1 MSHALP
7 QGVYTALVTP
17 ITRTGEV
24 DYDTFRA
31 LIDWQSQHGV
41 QGVVVGGTTGEG
53 TSLSVDERERA
64 IATVREHADALKVI
78 AGTGCA
84 NLPETIRLS
93 RFAQREGCDAVLVLP
108 PFYYK
113 PVSEEGLI
121 AYFMRLLDSV
131 DVPTLL
137 YNYPDLAGVSI
148 TPAVVEGL
156 LDYPYLWGLKDS
168 SGEWGTLLAF
178 LLHLPRL
185 QVFVGAESLLADG
198 LAGGAA
204 GCISGLANALPE
216 LLIALDLAVR
226 RKGNATAL
234 SERLAGVLEVVDS
247 MPFIPAIK
255 RICEWRGLPKMWVR
269 PPLCDLTAQQADVL
283 LGRLRS
289 LEVL

>member
-1 MSHALP
+1 MSRSLP

-24 DYDTFRA
+24 DYDTFRV

-64 IATVREHADALKVI
+64 IATVREHAGELKVI

-156 LDYPYLWGLKDS
+156 LDYPHLWGLKDS

-178 LLHLPRL
+178 LLRLPRL

-226 RKGNATAL
+226 RKENATAL
-234 SERLAGVLEVVDS
+234 NERLAGVLEVVDS

-269 PPLCDLTAQQADVL
+269 PPLCELTVQQADVL

>member
-1 MSHALP
+1 
-7 QGVYTALVTP
+7 
-17 ITRTGEV
+17 
-24 DYDTFRA
+24 
-31 LIDWQSQHGV
+31 
-41 QGVVVGGTTGEG
+41 
-53 TSLSVDERERA
+53 
-64 IATVREHADALKVI
+64 
-78 AGTGCA
+78 
-84 NLPETIRLS
+84 
-93 RFAQREGCDAVLVLP
+93 
-108 PFYYK
+108 
-113 PVSEEGLI
+113 
-121 AYFMRLLDSV
+121 
-131 DVPTLL
+131 
-137 YNYPDLAGVSI
+137 
-148 TPAVVEGL
+148 
-156 LDYPYLWGLKDS
+156 LKDS